1 MMQDPMD
8 FKTFRQRYEERHP
21 ASVPVKEPE
30 LSPYPWWLQW
40 AVLLMFVCSALL
52 SGVHTVPVVRAGIP
66 ITIEPGIADVVSLTA
81 FVSVE
86 LAILLSAYAM
96 IGGGGL
102 VVTLV
107 LMLAT
112 GTALVANIYS
122 VLKAYQDAQLTSGDD
137 GTLVVAIIV
146 GIVAPGI
153 AFLSGKLFVN
163 MQRAARTVGQRTNAA
178 YAEARRAWDTRI
190 NTAWEAYEKTAANS
204 SRTGENTQTVAN
216 VSPNGRSQPSPA
228 ELQVVSFLRT
238 NPDALQWSRQEL
250 ANAVGVA
257 KSTASNG
264 ARWAQ
269 MRPELMNGKNHH
281 EEN

>member
-1 MMQDPMD
+1 MD
-8 FKTFRQRYEERHP
+8 FKEFRARYEERHP
-21 ASVPVKEPE
+21 ASVPVLTPE
-30 LSPYPWWLQW
+30 LSPYPAWLKY

-66 ITIEPGIADVVSLTA
+66 TTIDSGIADIVSLTA

-96 IGGGGL
+96 VGGGGL

-107 LMLAT
+107 LLLAT

-137 GTLVVAIIV
+137 GTLIVAIIV

-163 MQRAARTVGQRTNAA
+163 MQRAARTVDQRTKAA
-178 YAEARRAWDTRI
+178 FTSARQAWDLKI
-190 NTAWEAYEKTAANS
+190 NAAWEAYEKTTANS
-204 SRTGENTQTVAN
+204 SRTEETTQASAN
-216 VSPNGRSQPSPA
+216 VSPNGRDQPSPA
-228 ELQVVSFLRT
+228 EKQVIAFLRT
-238 NPDALQWSRQEL
+238 NPDALHWSRQQL
-250 ANAVGVA
+250 ANAAGVA

-264 ARWAQ
+264 ARWVQ
-269 MRPELMNGKNHH
+269 MRPELMNGKNNHSV
-281 EEN
+281 EDTDA